1 MAELLIKA
9 GRIFDGQAEAPLEN
23 GFVTVEDGRIAVVGN
38 QADLGNEAARFGRAI
53 DLGADATLLPGLIN
67 MHTHITF
74 SAGDTVFHDGVHDSN
89 EVRVMRAMN
98 NLREALHCGITT
110 IRDCG
115 TLNSVAFPMRQA
127 VAEGLVSGPR
137 IIASGNGI
145 TTTGGHCW
153 FCSTEADSEEEV
165 RKAVRQQFKA
175 GADFVKVFATGGN
188 TTPGTNPLAAQYTER
203 EMCAVTEEA
212 RRLELRVAS
221 HAHGT
226 PGVISSI
233 AARVHT
239 IEHCTFL
246 TPEGIQYEVEQ
257 AKRIADEGI
266 YVCPTIFRGIAK
278 VAEREDI
285 KGSPQ
290 LKAHLAALEQ
300 RYQTLR
306 GLIEQGV
313 RIVAGTDAGVRQS
326 GFGDYPADLKL
337 MCEGSGLAPAHVL
350 KTATSAAAEC
360 LGRDDIGRIAPG
372 MCADLLGVA
381 GNPLQDMGDLGQ
393 TELVVAR
400 GRPELIVARGRP
412 VN

>member
-9 GRIFDGQAEAPLEN
+9 GRIFDGEAEAPLAN
-23 GFVTVEDGRIAVVGN
+23 GFVTIADGRIETVGA
-38 QADLGNEAARFGRAI
+38 QAELGAEAGRFGQTI
-53 DLGADATLLPGLIN
+53 DLGAEATLLPGLIN

-74 SAGDTVFHDGVHDSN
+74 SAGDTVFHDGVNDSN
-89 EVRVMRAMN
+89 EMRVIRAMN
-98 NLREALHCGITT
+98 NMREALLCGTTT

-115 TLNSVAFPMRQA
+115 TLNSVVFPMRQA
-127 VAEGLVSGPR
+127 VEEGLVTGPR
-137 IIASGNGI
+137 IVASGNGI

-153 FCSTEADSEEEV
+153 FCSTEADSEDEV
-165 RKAVRQQFKA
+165 RKAVRQQLKA
-175 GADFVKVFATGGN
+175 GADFIKVFSTGGN
-188 TTPGTNPLAAQYTER
+188 TTPGTNALEAQYTEQ
-203 EMCAVTEEA
+203 EMCAATDEA
-212 RRLELRVAS
+212 RRLNLRVAS

-226 PGVISSI
+226 PGVLNSI

-246 TPEGIQYEVEQ
+246 TPEGIQYDVEQ
-257 AKRIADEGI
+257 AKRIADAGI

-285 KGSPQ
+285 KDSTQ
-290 LKAHLAALEQ
+290 LKNHLAALEQ

-313 RIVAGTDAGVRQS
+313 RIVAGTDAGVRHS
-326 GFGDYPADLKL
+326 GFGDYPTDLKL
-337 MCEGSGLAPAHVL
+337 MGEGSSLAPVTVL
-350 KTATSAAAEC
+350 RTATSAAAQC

-372 MCADLLGVA
+372 MCADLLGVR
-381 GNPLQDMGDLGQ
+381 GNPLEAIADLLQ

-400 GRPELIVARGRP
+400 GRPI
-412 VN
+412 N

>member
-9 GRIFDGQAEAPLEN
+9 GRIFDGEAEAPLEN
-23 GFVTVEDGRIAVVGN
+23 GFVTIADGRIETVGA
-38 QADLGNEAARFGRAI
+38 QAELGAEAGRFGQTI
-53 DLGADATLLPGLIN
+53 DLGAEATLLPGLIN

-74 SAGDTVFHDGVHDSN
+74 SAGDTVFHDGVNDSN
-89 EVRVMRAMN
+89 EMRVIRAMN
-98 NLREALHCGITT
+98 NMREALLCGTTT

-115 TLNSVAFPMRQA
+115 TLNSVVFPMRQA
-127 VAEGLVSGPR
+127 VEEGLVTGPR
-137 IIASGNGI
+137 IVASGNGI

-153 FCSTEADSEEEV
+153 FCSTEADSEDEV
-165 RKAVRQQFKA
+165 RKAVRQQLKA
-175 GADFVKVFATGGN
+175 GADFIKVFSTGGN
-188 TTPGTNPLAAQYTER
+188 TTPGTNALEAQYTEQ
-203 EMCAVTEEA
+203 EMCAATDEA
-212 RRLELRVAS
+212 RRLNLRVAS

-226 PGVISSI
+226 PGVLNSI

-246 TPEGIQYEVEQ
+246 TPEGIQYDVEQ
-257 AKRIADEGI
+257 AKRIADAGI

-285 KGSPQ
+285 KDSTQ
-290 LKAHLAALEQ
+290 LKNHLAALEQ

-313 RIVAGTDAGVRQS
+313 RIVAGTDAGVRHS
-326 GFGDYPADLKL
+326 GFGDYPTDLKL
-337 MCEGSGLAPAHVL
+337 MGEGSSLAPVTVL
-350 KTATSAAAEC
+350 RTATSAAAQC

-372 MCADLLGVA
+372 MCADLLGVR
-381 GNPLQDMGDLGQ
+381 GNPLEAIADLLQ

-400 GRPELIVARGRP
+400 GRPI
-412 VN
+412 N

>member
-9 GRIFDGQAEAPLEN
+9 GRIFDGEAEAPLEN
-23 GFVTVEDGRIAVVGN
+23 GFVTVSDGRIETVGA
-38 QADLGNEAARFGRAI
+38 QSELGAEAGRFGQAI
-53 DLGADATLLPGLIN
+53 DLGGDATLLPGLIN

-89 EVRVMRAMN
+89 ELRVMRAMN
-98 NLREALHCGITT
+98 NLREALLCGTTT

-115 TLNSVAFPMRQA
+115 TLNSVIFPMRQA
-127 VAEGLVSGPR
+127 VEEGLVAGPR

-153 FCSTEADSEEEV
+153 FCSTEADTEDEV
-165 RKAVRQQFKA
+165 RKAVRQQLKA
-175 GADFVKVFATGGN
+175 GADFIKVFATGGN
-188 TTPGTNPLAAQYTER
+188 TTPGTNPLEAQYTER
-203 EMCAVTEEA
+203 EMCAATDEA
-212 RRLELRVAS
+212 RRLNMRVAS
-221 HAHGT
+221 HAHGS
-226 PGVISSI
+226 PGVYNSI

-257 AKRIADEGI
+257 AKRIADAGI

-285 KGSPQ
+285 KDSPQ

-306 GLIEQGV
+306 GLVEQGV

-337 MCEGSGLAPAHVL
+337 MCEGSGLSPVTVL

-360 LGRDDIGRIAPG
+360 LGREDIGRIAPG
-372 MCADLLGVA
+372 MCADLLGVR
-381 GNPLQDMGDLGQ
+381 GNPLENIGDLLQ

-400 GRPELIVARGRP
+400 GRP